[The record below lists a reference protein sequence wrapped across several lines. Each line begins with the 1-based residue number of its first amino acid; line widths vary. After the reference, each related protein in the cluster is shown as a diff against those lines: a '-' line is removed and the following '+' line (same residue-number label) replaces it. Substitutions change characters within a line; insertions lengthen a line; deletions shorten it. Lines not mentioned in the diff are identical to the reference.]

1 MVLMDSGFNRETVAN
16 NFLLDQVSLY
26 SASPS
31 QWQKQN
37 EDRNDDHHF
46 FYKKYY
52 HSWIVI
58 DLRTNHDT

>member
-26 SASPS
+26 RALPS

-37 EDRNDDHHF
+37 EDRNDDYHF

-52 HSWIVI
+52 HSRIVI